1 MNLCRC
7 GYRCV
12 GEVVFVGVGG
22 CVDVCVGVCVG
33 VHVYWGSMCSMY
45 IAYRCVFEHS
55 VYV

>member
-1 MNLCRC
+1 M
-7 GYRCV
+7 